1 MFSVLLEDT
10 FPLLCQ
16 DFGIKQEVW
25 DFVYNISSPLLFLI
39 MGQII
44 LLLLLLSFIWRHK
57 GSAVPNK
64 VHEQTMKTVT
74 DNTGQ
79 LNGIKIIYAYTHT
92 YIVALGSMV

>member
-1 MFSVLLEDT
+1 MKRNGVILL
-10 FPLLCQ
+10 
-16 DFGIKQEVW
+16 
-25 DFVYNISSPLLFLI
+25 
-39 MGQII
+39 

-79 LNGIKIIYAYTHT
+79 LNGIKNIYTYTYTHT
-92 YIVALGSMV
+92 YIAALGSMV